1 MNDKL
6 KAAAAAFAAAR
17 NAGWITQAE
26 PAVKP
31 KRTVKADRKRTGRSL
46 KLTATRD
53 CVMLAWR
60 QARNATVREAAKAHG
75 VAIGTWAKCEL
86 GQRKRAFQLLP

>member
-1 MNDKL
+1 MKAKL
-6 KAAAAAFAAAR
+6 QEAATAFAAAR

-31 KRTVKADRKRTGRSL
+31 RRTVKVDRPRTGRSL

-60 QARNATVREAAKAHG
+60 QERNATVREAAKAHG
-75 VAIGTWAKCEL
+75 VAVGTWAKCEL
-86 GQRKRAFQLLP
+86 GQRKRAFPLLP